1 MKTQVN
7 LIIPLFLI
15 FLLFLRGSPS
25 ETQREVGTLAGIVS
39 DRATAQPIAGASV
52 VLLGTT
58 LGTITN
64 TRGEYRISDI
74 PEGTYDVQ
82 VSFAGYQTTIS
93 ARVRVHAG
101 QEKTLDFR
109 IAGGVLLNE
118 MVVEYDRRLLSTDA
132 LGVAKQSYSIRERQN
147 TPGRVES
154 WVGDIRRSDFN
165 TEEYAF
171 IEETG
176 FVDPLTRALST
187 FSIDV
192 DAASY
197 AIMRRYINS
206 SQRPPK
212 DAIRTEELVNYF
224 DYSYPDP
231 VGRHPMSIYTEV
243 ARAPWNPYN
252 LLLHIGL
259 KAKDIA
265 TEDLRPSNLVFLLD
279 VSGSMSS
286 ADKLGLLKQ
295 SFKLLVQELTAAD
308 QVSIV
313 VYAGAAGLVLP
324 PTPGNEKNVIFEALD
339 RLQAG
344 GSTAGGAG
352 IQLAYDVARKHLI
365 KNGNNRVILA
375 TDGDFNI
382 GVSGTGD
389 LVRLIQAYK
398 KDGIGLTILGF
409 GSGNLKDSRME
420 AMADKGDGNYFYI
433 DTIREG
439 KKVFVDQ
446 LRSNLYT
453 LAHDVKIQVEF
464 NPAIVGEYRLI
475 GYENRM
481 LNAEDFQDDKKDAGE
496 IGPGHTVT
504 ALYEIVLAENVT
516 GRTHPGLRYQNQ
528 AFPVKHDNE
537 LGIVKVRYKN
547 PGESTSIAMD
557 AVIVSFI
564 ESETTDN
571 FRFSAAVAMFSML
584 LRDSGFTG
592 NTTAAAIIDLA
603 GSAKGQD
610 EHGYRAEFI
619 RLVETYD
626 LVAMATAR
634 PVTLLD

>member
-496 IGPGHTVT
+496 IGANHRVTV
-504 ALYEIVLAENVT
+504 LYELVPRGVKHVGARVDKLKYQERVARGDYGNELFTIK
-516 GRTHPGLRYQNQ
+516 LRYKQPEGDKS
-528 AFPVKHDNE
+528 A
-537 LGIVKVRYKN
+537 LI
-547 PGESTSIAMD
+547 SIAVKNKSVELEHTSAD
-557 AVIVSFI
+557 FKLA
-564 ESETTDN
+564 
-571 FRFSAAVAMFSML
+571 AAVAEYGML
-584 LRDSGFTG
+584 LRDSPYKGKSSYHQ
-592 NTTAAAIIDLA
+592 ALRLA
-603 GSAKGQD
+603 RQGAVRD
-610 EHGYRAEFI
+610 PYGYRAEFI
-619 RLVETYD
+619 ALIIRAQQL
-626 LVAMATAR
+626 R
-634 PVTLLD
+634 